1 MLTPIA
7 FAMGGSPPPQYN
19 RTAAVDKIS
28 TSETML
34 ILSANGTSSCTL
46 ESLKD
51 DYASLEVQSEVY
63 YGCLKVIIRKMI
75 ETKTAGDT
83 VRLAELIAMERSVSD
98 QACKVDMTMAS
109 MIKKYPTLKP
119 TEEAA
124 MGVAGM
130 IIASNK
136 AEKRSFGK
144 PAAAVPPK
152 NGKPNKAKKPV
163 MTAIAKKSKPD
174 QTKKIKIAS
183 KKLIYHTVARGETL
197 MGISRKYFKGSG
209 SYYKK
214 IAQMSGIIQ
223 VSQLKV
229 GERLKIDL
237 SLLKKKESYSPR
249 L

>member
-1 MLTPIA
+1 MLTSTA
-7 FAMGGSPPPQYN
+7 FAMGGSPPPWHN
-19 RTAAVDKIS
+19 RTAAVDTIS
-28 TSETML
+28 TSETIL
-34 ILSANGTSSCTL
+34 SLSANGTSLSTL
-46 ESLKD
+46 ESLED

-63 YGCLKVIIRKMI
+63 YGYLKVVIRKMI
-75 ETKTAGDT
+75 EAKMAGDT
-83 VRLAELIAMERSVSD
+83 VKLAELIAMERSVSD

-124 MGVAGM
+124 MGMAGK
-130 IIASNK
+130 IIESNK
-136 AEKRSFGK
+136 AEKRSFEK

-152 NGKPNKAKKPV
+152 NGKPNGAKKPV
-163 MTAIAKKSKPD
+163 MTTIAKKSKPD
-174 QTKKIKIAS
+174 QTKKTKIAS

-237 SLLKKKESYSPR
+237 SLLEKKPKYLLR
-249 L
+249 